1 MARFLIGLIL
11 GIFIGALAA
20 AYEPTLPDQLR
31 TGLANVTTLV
41 ARGTEHAAESV
52 DRAAGNVADRAQHN
66 GQGTSPPKEPAP
78 AAGPASQ

>member
-31 TGLANVTTLV
+31 AALAHVTTLV
-41 ARGTEHAAESV
+41 ARGTERAAQSV
-52 DRAAGNVADRAQHN
+52 DRAAGSVADRARRS
-66 GQGTSPPKEPAP
+66 GQGTPAKEPAP
-78 AAGPASQ
+78 AAGPTSQ